1 MRRLMLL
8 RHAKS
13 SWDDEG
19 ARDYDRPLASRGREA
34 VPLVG
39 AYMRREKLLPDKV
52 ILSGSRRTRET
63 WALVAAALPLVED
76 VQVDDRLYEA
86 TPPAIIAVIHE
97 CLEGAPRLLLIGH
110 NPGFQSLARSLARS
124 DRTKARHALDDKFP
138 TAALCVL
145 DFPFEDWADV
155 FADTGTIER
164 FVTPR
169 SIGAMDA
176 DD

>member
-19 ARDYDRPLASRGREA
+19 ARDYDRPLAPRGREA
-34 VPLVG
+34 APLMG
-39 AYMRREKLLPDKV
+39 AYMRREKLLPDRV
-52 ILSGSRRTRET
+52 ILSGSKRTRET
-63 WALVAAALPLVED
+63 WALVAAELPIVEE
-76 VQVDDRLYEA
+76 VTIDDRLYEA
-86 TPPAIIAVIHE
+86 TAPAIIAVIHE

-110 NPGFQSLARSLARS
+110 NPGFQSLARALARS

-145 DFPFEDWADV
+145 DFPFENWADV
-155 FADTGTIER
+155 FADTGVIER
-164 FVTPR
+164 FITPK
-169 SIGAMDA
+169 SIGAPGA